1 MRPRDIAIA
10 IAVAALW
17 GFNFVMIHVGL
28 DELPPL
34 LFNTLRFALAAVP
47 ALFFVG
53 RPTVAFRWVLLV
65 AVVLAVVKF
74 SLLFL
79 GMDAG
84 MPAGLSSVVLQS
96 QAIFTVIIAATLL
109 RERPRPVQIAGL
121 VIAASGIGLVAWRL
135 GPDRPAG
142 AFALVIAS
150 AVAWGF
156 ANVAMRKASP
166 PDMLNFMVWVS
177 AVATPFLAVL
187 TLTVEGPAADLAAVR
202 AMTWSSV
209 AALVYVAGLSTLA
222 GWAAW
227 GALIRRYGASTVA
240 PFSMLVPFFG
250 IASGAVFLGEAVHS
264 TDVVGAALVI
274 GGVLMGAVRRRT
286 VVEPVPVPSVV

>member
-53 RPTVAFRWVLLV
+53 RPTVAFRWILLV

-74 SLLFL
+74 SLLFM

-121 VIAASGIGLVAWRL
+121 VIAL
-135 GPDRPAG
+135 G
-142 AFALVIAS
+142 AS
-150 AVAWGF
+150 AVLQ
-156 ANVAMRKASP
+156 RASAGARH
-166 PDMLNFMVWVS
+166 LVWVGILG
-177 AVATPFLAVL
+177 AIVML
-187 TLTVEGPAADLAAVR
+187 PALQ
-202 AMTWSSV
+202 
-209 AALVYVAGLSTLA
+209 
-222 GWAAW
+222 
-227 GALIRRYGASTVA
+227 
-240 PFSMLVPFFG
+240 
-250 IASGAVFLGEAVHS
+250 LG
-264 TDVVGAALVI
+264 
-274 GGVLMGAVRRRT
+274 
-286 VVEPVPVPSVV
+286 